1 MGKDRLVKKLELTH
15 GVILAGKV
23 GGRVAYRGARE
34 LVQPYT
40 FRLLQETHGI
50 SEVTLNVA
58 TLGEVIK
65 ASNVARKEFQ
75 PGTTGFNHAVARSL
89 LRSRSQEELSEDF
102 FDDLAGS
109 DYDELILIAERGI
122 DPHTGRTLFPV
133 DPEKAEAVE
142 GYTRTAF
149 VRLHTNRDRGNAE
162 FNTRTDRNED
172 PIGFQSQ
179 LALLVTAFGDD
190 PDFSVRGDIHSLHSV
205 SWPDFQ
211 AITSA
216 IFGRD
221 YEPLAEVLQG
231 DVEVGGEKLP
241 FPGVPEETDSPDK
254 GKGSGKK
261 SKGK

>member
-1 MGKDRLVKKLELTH
+1 MSDQLVKKVELTH

-23 GGRVAYRGARE
+23 GGKVAYRGARE

-40 FRLLQETHGI
+40 MKLIQTTQGI
-50 SEVTLNVA
+50 DRITLNVA

-65 ASNVARKEFQ
+65 ASNVARREYQ
-75 PGTTGFNHAVARSL
+75 PGTSGFNHAIARSL
-89 LRSRSQEELSEDF
+89 IRSRSEQEMSDSF
-102 FDDLAGS
+102 FEELAGS

-122 DPHTGRTLFPV
+122 DPKTGRTLFPV
-133 DPEKAEAVE
+133 DPEKADDTT
-142 GYTRTAF
+142 GYSRTAF

-162 FNTRTDRNED
+162 YNSRSDRNED

-179 LALLVTAFGDD
+179 LALLVTAFGDE
-190 PDFSVRGDIHSLHSV
+190 PDFTTRGDIHSLHSL

-211 AITSA
+211 AITAA

-241 FPGVPEETDSPDK
+241 FPGVPEIIGRKHHGAS
-254 GKGSGKK
+254 
-261 SKGK
+261 